1 MSRWDGAIQ
10 AKPGPGNAGKEAA
23 GGSSHMSS
31 DNWISNALQAL
42 AEHDRGQGAPEEVE
56 ARVLAAF
63 RQNRARRKR
72 KTVVLATTLA
82 AAASLVLFLA
92 RPQDHPKQ
100 IAPMPVRPETVA
112 ILPFPTPERKAVLKS
127 RPVKR
132 PRVMQPREIVT
143 EFFPLLDVAP
153 PFERGELLRVTVPA
167 STMRRVGLPV
177 NENRLEERVYA
188 DVLVGQEGLARAIRF
203 VSYEQ

>member
-1 MSRWDGAIQ
+1 
-10 AKPGPGNAGKEAA
+10 
-23 GGSSHMSS
+23 MSS
-31 DNWISNALQAL
+31 DKWISNALRAL
-42 AEHDRGQGAPEEVE
+42 AEHDRGREAPEEVE
-56 ARVLAAF
+56 ERVLAAF
-63 RQNRARRKR
+63 RKKRSGRRLKA
-72 KTVVLATTLA
+72 VVLAGLA
-82 AAASLVLFLA
+82 VAASLALFFV
-92 RPQDHPKQ
+92 RPEEHPKQ
-100 IAPMPVRPETVA
+100 IAPAPVIQQPVAAAAAPAPVPKPVRPA
-112 ILPFPTPERKAVLKS
+112 RA
-127 RPVKR
+127 
-132 PRVMQPREIVT
+132 RVRQPREIVT

>member
-1 MSRWDGAIQ
+1 MPVSLLAVAASALFFVRPPEQPRQVTTAPVIER
-10 AKPGPGNAGKEAA
+10 AAA
-23 GGSSHMSS
+23 G
-31 DNWISNALQAL
+31 ATP
-42 AEHDRGQGAPEEVE
+42 APVNK
-56 ARVLAAF
+56 AV
-63 RQNRARRKR
+63 RKR
-72 KTVVLATTLA
+72 
-82 AAASLVLFLA
+82 
-92 RPQDHPKQ
+92 
-100 IAPMPVRPETVA
+100 
-112 ILPFPTPERKAVLKS
+112 

-132 PRVMQPREIVT
+132 QPREIVT

-177 NENRLEERVYA
+177 NEDRLGERVYA